1 MPCPAVH
8 RPAARRHTRPD
19 ARSTR
24 ARYGQP
30 GQPAPGP
37 AEVPLR
43 LHGGSD
49 GLDRTRGIQEKERV
63 PTMNVAANSRLPIS
77 RMAEIS
83 FPPAGRTT
91 QSPRDR
97 PDADPAY
104 QTAQARPAGLLG
116 GFEGRGE
123 RKRASRCCEFLNSDY
138 RISPFIEIRSRETI
152 AAIDQNQ

>member
-104 QTAQARPAGLLG
+104 QTAQARPAGLSRGSG
-116 GFEGRGE
+116 GA
-123 RKRASRCCEFLNSDY
+123 ASANVPGAGADFLL
-138 RISPFIEIRSRETI
+138 
-152 AAIDQNQ
+152 